1 MYYLYVLFQEK
12 TFLNIVL
19 HVIVFT
25 ASMRKVTVTLFD

>member
-1 MYYLYVLFQEK
+1 MYYFKKKK

-25 ASMRKVTVTLFD
+25 ASMRKVNVTFFD